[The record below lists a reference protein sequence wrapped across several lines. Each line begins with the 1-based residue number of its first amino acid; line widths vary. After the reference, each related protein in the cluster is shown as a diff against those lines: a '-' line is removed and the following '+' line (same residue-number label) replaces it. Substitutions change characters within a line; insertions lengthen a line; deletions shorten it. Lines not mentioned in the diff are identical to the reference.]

1 MGLSYKV
8 LDDSDNINDQK
19 ASDMIF
25 KGLLLFIDPLKDD
38 VKDVICE
45 MDRLGV
51 SLKMITGDNKEI
63 AKDIGSQIGLNPDK
77 ILLGKDLKSYSIS
90 QLNKKVLDVD
100 IFAEISPNQKEKII
114 RAYKEAGEIVGYM
127 GDRINDAPAI
137 KQADVGISVNTAADT
152 AKDAAAIVLLQNN
165 LNVLLAGIK
174 EGRRTFIN
182 TLKYIFIATS
192 ANFGNMFSMAG
203 ASLFLKFLP
212 LLPKQILLTNLFTDF
227 PSLQIASDSVDNT
240 WLEKPVKWDMTFIKK
255 FMVIFGITSS
265 VFDYLTFFVLLS
277 IFKADERLFQTG
289 WMLESVISAMIV
301 MLIVRTARP
310 IFASKVSKNLILAI
324 IFVSLALIAII
335 YSPINTYLGLRALPI
350 KVLVSMS
357 AISLAYAITAEIL
370 KKKFYKNNSFSR
382 K

>member
-114 RAYKEAGEIVGYM
+114 RPTKRLVKLLVTWEM
-127 GDRINDAPAI
+127 GLTMRLQSN
-137 KQADVGISVNTAADT
+137 KQ
-152 AKDAAAIVLLQNN
+152 
-165 LNVLLAGIK
+165 
-174 EGRRTFIN
+174 
-182 TLKYIFIATS
+182 
-192 ANFGNMFSMAG
+192 
-203 ASLFLKFLP
+203 
-212 LLPKQILLTNLFTDF
+212 
-227 PSLQIASDSVDNT
+227 
-240 WLEKPVKWDMTFIKK
+240 
-255 FMVIFGITSS
+255 
-265 VFDYLTFFVLLS
+265 
-277 IFKADERLFQTG
+277 
-289 WMLESVISAMIV
+289 MLV
-301 MLIVRTARP
+301 
-310 IFASKVSKNLILAI
+310 
-324 IFVSLALIAII
+324 
-335 YSPINTYLGLRALPI
+335 YQ
-350 KVLVSMS
+350 
-357 AISLAYAITAEIL
+357 
-370 KKKFYKNNSFSR
+370 
-382 K
+382 